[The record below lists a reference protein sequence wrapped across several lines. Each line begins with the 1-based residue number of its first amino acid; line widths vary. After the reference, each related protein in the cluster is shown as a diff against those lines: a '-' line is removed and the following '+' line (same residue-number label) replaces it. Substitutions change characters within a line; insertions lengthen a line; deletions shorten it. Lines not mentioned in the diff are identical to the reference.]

1 VPAKRRV
8 ADTLLEIRYSP
19 TLAGAMVDALPYLVS
34 YPHKTTDCTLYRFL
48 PTVITQDILKR
59 MHLDLPAIKIKRTNL
74 NAQEIGDAAKRA
86 AGWKRHTG
94 EQTEDAVFDNAAVF
108 DNVAV
113 TRLVKDG
120 LRDLT
125 NMQLSDGGWGW
136 FSGWGE
142 QSDPHITAEIVHGLQ
157 LARRDGVAIVPGV
170 LEKGIEWLKAYQSR
184 QVTWLKNGK
193 LAKPVEPYKQH
204 ADNLDALVYGVLVE
218 ADVNNQEMQDFL
230 YGDRT
235 RLSVYAKGLFGLALS
250 HVKAAERL
258 AMVVRNIDQYL
269 VQDDEN
275 QTAFLKLPE
284 GSFWWYWYDNET
296 EANAYYLKL
305 LARTD
310 PKGEKASRLAKYL
323 LNNRKHATYWSSPR
337 DTAIAI
343 EALAEY
349 AVASGEDQPQM
360 TVEVL
365 VDGQKIKEVSIDS
378 QNLFTFD
385 NQATLSGE
393 ALAAGSHKIELRNR
407 GRGPLYFNGYL
418 TNFTLEDFITH
429 AGLEV
434 RVERTYYK
442 LTRADQTTNVAGS
455 RGQVVG
461 ERTEKY
467 RRTPIANLGG
477 GGGEVKSGDLI
488 EIELVIDIKND
499 YEHLVFEDP
508 KAAGLEPFDVQSGYN
523 AVGLPAYV
531 ELRDE
536 KVTLFLRT
544 LARGKHS
551 LRYRM
556 RAEIPGKFSALPTAG
571 YAMYAPEL
579 KGNSDEMK
587 LSIGE

>member
-1 VPAKRRV
+1 
-8 ADTLLEIRYSP
+8 
-19 TLAGAMVDALPYLVS
+19 
-34 YPHKTTDCTLYRFL
+34 
-48 PTVITQDILKR
+48 
-59 MHLDLPAIKIKRTNL
+59 
-74 NAQEIGDAAKRA
+74 
-86 AGWKRHTG
+86 
-94 EQTEDAVFDNAAVF
+94 
-108 DNVAV
+108 
-113 TRLVKDG
+113 
-120 LRDLT
+120 
-125 NMQLSDGGWGW
+125 
-136 FSGWGE
+136 
-142 QSDPHITAEIVHGLQ
+142 
-157 LARRDGVAIVPGV
+157 
-170 LEKGIEWLKAYQSR
+170 
-184 QVTWLKNGK
+184 VTWLKNGK

-218 ADVNNQEMQDFL
+218 ADVNNQETQDFL

-235 RLSVYAKGLFGLALS
+235 QLSVYAKGLFGLALS
-250 HVKAAERL
+250 QVKAAERL

-365 VDGQKIKEVSIDS
+365 VDGKKIKDVSIDS

-393 ALAAGSHKIELRNR
+393 ALAAGAHKIELRKR

-434 RVERTYYK
+434 KVERTYYK
-442 LTRADQTTNVAGS
+442 LTRADETANVAGS

-477 GGGEVKSGDLI
+477 RGGGGDVNSGDLI
-488 EIELVIDIKND
+488 EIELVIDSKND

-544 LARGKHS
+544 LPRGKHS

-556 RAEIPGKFSALPTAG
+556 RAEIPGKFSALPTVG
-571 YAMYAPEL
+571 YGMYAPEL